1 MFNMYNEK
9 FASYYDVLHSKKD
22 YEEECK
28 LILKNSIN
36 KKKLLDVGCGTLNH
50 SIVLSNKFEKIT
62 AIDLSESM
70 INCGLKKIK
79 NLDIKN
85 IETYS
90 GPLSNISLSN
100 QYDTIVS
107 LFYVVNHIHSIQ
119 ELTNFFVNTIE
130 LLNKEGVFIFD
141 CWNGTACRIE
151 KPKLQNSKS
160 IEHDFHTIISK
171 TITDTNLMDS
181 TSTMKSNVKIYFE
194 AELVDEFDY
203 ELEQKLWT
211 PDIFVDILK
220 SVGYRKI
227 SIIPYYNQDDIA
239 KETDYKLTFICKKN

>member
-1 MFNMYNEK
+1 M
-9 FASYYDVLHSKKD
+9 
-22 YEEECK
+22 
-28 LILKNSIN
+28 
-36 KKKLLDVGCGTLNH
+36 
-50 SIVLSNKFEKIT
+50 
-62 AIDLSESM
+62 
-70 INCGLKKIK
+70 
-79 NLDIKN
+79 
-85 IETYS
+85 
-90 GPLSNISLSN
+90 
-100 QYDTIVS
+100 
-107 LFYVVNHIHSIQ
+107 FYVVNHINSLG
-119 ELTNFFVNTIE
+119 ELNSFFSKIFE
-130 LLNKEGVFIFD
+130 LLNEDGVFIFD

-194 AELVDEFDY
+194 SELVDEFDY